1 MRIMGSASSLIAAG
15 PGFNKRARQSTCGYE
30 ILHQAQSCAIGSST
44 IQPNGRASS
53 IA

>member
-1 MRIMGSASSLIAAG
+1 MRTMSSASSLIAAG
-15 PGFNKRARQSTCGYE
+15 PGFNKRAHQSTCGYE